1 MKLKKI
7 FLAIGIGVLAAL
19 FVGFLIEAIYES
31 PEHDD
36 YCKYGRFESVKPMTA
51 NTDLCDF
58 TYDPVMQKECI
69 EAGGAIRYEY
79 DENGCVSEEI
89 CDYCQK
95 DFRSV
100 FEKYNKNL
108 FFITAPIGLL
118 LIILGLYLP
127 TRLDAMAGGSLLAGI
142 LTMIQIT
149 MRVFGDLGKWT
160 RVILLGLELV
170 IVVWIGM
177 KKVQDTVKK

>member
-1 MKLKKI
+1 
-7 FLAIGIGVLAAL
+7 
-19 FVGFLIEAIYES
+19 
-31 PEHDD
+31 
-36 YCKYGRFESVKPMTA
+36 
-51 NTDLCDF
+51 
-58 TYDPVMQKECI
+58 
-69 EAGGAIRYEY
+69 
-79 DENGCVSEEI
+79 VSEEI